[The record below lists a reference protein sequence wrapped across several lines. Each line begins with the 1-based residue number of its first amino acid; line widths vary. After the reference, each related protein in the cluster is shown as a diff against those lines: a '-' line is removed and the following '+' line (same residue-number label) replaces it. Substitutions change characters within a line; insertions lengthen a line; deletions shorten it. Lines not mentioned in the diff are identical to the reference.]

1 MKPAEFFAERKE
13 RERDISA
20 PVLPGFNFAFV
31 FQEEVDVI
39 EGIFKT
45 IFLVAVDIEMLLE
58 VAGRIGD
65 GLVGEVNHHV
75 HLRISLDVGKELL
88 KEGFTDHNWKDE
100 VIEFVLLV
108 DIGKET
114 AHDDAETVASNGP
127 GGVFAARPA
136 TEVLACHE
144 NGARISGV
152 VEHKVF
158 LRAVGVIAPV
168 AEKIVAKAR
177 LVGGFEETR
186 RDDLVGVDVL
196 QRERHAGA
204 VYDVEFLF
212 HNTQL
217 KKCAWISDDARHGSG
232 GSHERRCETS
242 ASAWALTAFEITV

>member
-1 MKPAEFFAERKE
+1 M
-13 RERDISA
+13 SA
-20 PVLPGFNFAFV
+20 PVLPGFNLVFV

-45 IFLVAVDIEMLLE
+45 IFLVAVDVEMFLE
-58 VAGRIGD
+58 VAGRVGD
-65 GLVGEVNHHV
+65 GLVWEVNHHV
-75 HLRISLDVGKELL
+75 HLRIGLDIGKELL
-88 KEGFTDHNWKDE
+88 KEGFADHNWKDE

-114 AHDDAETVASNGP
+114 AHNDAETIAGNGP
-127 GGVFAARPA
+127 GGVFATRPA
-136 TEVLACHE
+136 TEVLARHKD
-144 NGARISGV
+144 GARISGV

-186 RDDLVGVDVL
+186 WDDLVGVDVL

-217 KKCAWISDDARHGSG
+217 KKCAWIGDDASHGSG
-232 GSHERRCETS
+232 GSHERRSETS
-242 ASAWALTAFEITV
+242 ACARTLTAFEITV

>member
-1 MKPAEFFAERKE
+1 M
-13 RERDISA
+13 SA
-20 PVLPGFNFAFV
+20 PVFPGFNLVFV

-45 IFLVAVDIEMLLE
+45 VFLIAIDIEMLLE
-58 VAGRIGD
+58 VAGRVGD
-65 GLVGEVNHHV
+65 DLVWEVNHHV
-75 HLRISLDVGKELL
+75 HLRIGLDVGKELL
-88 KEGFTDHNWKDE
+88 KEGFADHNWKDE

-114 AHDDAETVASNGP
+114 AHNDAETVAGNGP

-136 TEVLACHE
+136 TEVLARHE
-144 NGARISGV
+144 DGAGISGV

-196 QRERHAGA
+196 QWERHTGA

-217 KKCAWISDDARHGSG
+217 KKCAWIGDDASHGSG
-232 GSHERRCETS
+232 GSHERRSETG
-242 ASAWALTAFEITV
+242 ACARTLTAFEITV